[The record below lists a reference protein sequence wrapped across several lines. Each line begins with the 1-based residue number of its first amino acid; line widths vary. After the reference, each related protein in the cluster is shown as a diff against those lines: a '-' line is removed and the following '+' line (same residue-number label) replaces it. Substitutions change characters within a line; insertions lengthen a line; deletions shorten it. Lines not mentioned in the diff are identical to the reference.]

1 MKKAAVT
8 IGFVIAL
15 MLMSHFGF
23 AVDATLLKGCVRD
36 AYNKQTL
43 GDAHVIISEI
53 QAGTTTNS
61 KGMFMFS
68 RLVPGTYTLTIS
80 NPGYF
85 DHHEEISLDT
95 GYYELTFLLRPM
107 GVEIDPVT
115 ISATLNK
122 RRASHTPGRVAL
134 IPPGVVEH
142 LPAIN
147 RIPL

>member
-1 MKKAAVT
+1 MT

-23 AVDATLLKGCVRD
+23 AGDATLLKGWVRD